1 MSTGLLVGQ
10 ASFREIPDSTT
21 VESTPMEEV
30 QAAEIDKELATIAD
44 PNNRMVFELLYKYL
58 IKRVYC
64 CNSFCLL

>member
-30 QAAEIDKELATIAD
+30 QATEIDKELAAIAD
-44 PNNRMVFELLYKYL
+44 PDNRMVFELLL
-58 IKRVYC
+58 
-64 CNSFCLL
+64 